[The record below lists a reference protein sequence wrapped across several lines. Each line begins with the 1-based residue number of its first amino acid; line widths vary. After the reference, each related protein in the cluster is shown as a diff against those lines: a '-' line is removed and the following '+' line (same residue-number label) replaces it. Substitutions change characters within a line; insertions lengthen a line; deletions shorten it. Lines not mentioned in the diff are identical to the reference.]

1 MPAGVV
7 FVSFWLILKAF
18 STKLRVNR
26 LINPLSANLTKWPNT
41 LKQFDEFFECVLQ
54 CCGVAA

>member
-7 FVSFWLILKAF
+7 CVFLAHLKAF

-26 LINPLSANLTKWPNT
+26 LINPLRANLTKWSNT